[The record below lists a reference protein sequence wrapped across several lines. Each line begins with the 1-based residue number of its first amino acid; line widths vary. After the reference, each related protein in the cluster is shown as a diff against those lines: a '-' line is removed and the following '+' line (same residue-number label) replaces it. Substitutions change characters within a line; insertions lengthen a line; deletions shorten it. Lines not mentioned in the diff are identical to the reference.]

1 MNTSDKLQMIPLVLL
16 SSIVSGLTYFLINQ
30 LPKKIGYLKFIL
42 LCLGNILFIGVITA
56 AVTKGMISGAV
67 FLILL
72 FLPIPVGVLCLRN
85 ELIEEL
91 KNAFK
96 FK

>member
-1 MNTSDKLQMIPLVLL
+1 MIPMVLL
-16 SSIVSGLTYFLINQ
+16 SAIASGLTYFLINQ
-30 LPKKIGYLKFIL
+30 LPKKIGYPKFIL
-42 LCLGNILFIGVITA
+42 VCLGYIIFIGVMTA
-56 AVTKGMISGAV
+56 AITKGMISGAV

-72 FLPIPVGVLCLRN
+72 FLPIPVGVLCLRH

-96 FK
+96 NK